1 MTQSESRLRQ
11 NLGVLILKKRICR
24 IIGGFLWGCFV
35 YGITPGLPH
44 IRSVAL
50 AVLSGVAIFLIAL
63 SVCPDTES
71 LNKRE
76 DQPSLEAP
84 DEK

>member
-1 MTQSESRLRQ
+1 MIVGE
-11 NLGVLILKKRICR
+11 IM
-24 IIGGFLWGCFV
+24 
-35 YGITPGLPH
+35 PDLPRF
-44 IRSVAL
+44 RSVVL
-50 AVLSGVAIFLIAL
+50 TVLSGVAIFLIAL

>member
-11 NLGVLILKKRICR
+11 NLGVLILKKRICG
-24 IIGGFLWGCFV
+24 IIGAFLWGFFV
-35 YGITPGLPH
+35 CEITPDLPRF
-44 IRSVAL
+44 RSVVL
-50 AVLSGVAIFLIAL
+50 TVLSGVAILLIAL